1 MISAAMRT
9 AMEMDPAAIMFG
21 DNIVFEVVFRCSQGL
36 REEFGEDWV
45 FITPFSDNGIMASH
59 GWAAALTG
67 PWFGLCL
74 ARLARWHLAS

>member
-21 DNIVFEVVFRCSQGL
+21 DSVVFGGVFRCSQGL

-45 FITPFSDNGIMASH
+45 FITPLSNNGIMASH
-59 GWAAALTG
+59 G
-67 PWFGLCL
+67 
-74 ARLARWHLAS
+74 